1 MINTNG
7 ITWTSNPTSNP
18 TVGQGIVNG
27 AYVTSLNGS
36 MTTTVSG
43 AFGPVGQSSCASGS
57 VPIIRSSSKL
67 NWGSLASPVHPSI
80 RVSGDAEFDG
90 DVKIKGKS
98 LSELIER
105 IEARLGVIHP
115 NDELEE
121 RWEELRQ
128 LSVRYKEL
136 EAEIKEK
143 EQMWAILKR

>member
-1 MINTNG
+1 
-7 ITWTSNPTSNP
+7 
-18 TVGQGIVNG
+18 
-27 AYVTSLNGS
+27 

-43 AFGPVGQSSCASGS
+43 AFGPVGQSS
-57 VPIIRSSSKL
+57 L

-98 LSELIER
+98 LSELMER

-115 NDELEE
+115 NNELEE

>member
-43 AFGPVGQSSCASGS
+43 AFGPVGQSS
-57 VPIIRSSSKL
+57 L

-105 IEARLGVIHP
+105 IETRLGVIHP
-115 NDELEE
+115 NNELEE

>member
-18 TVGQGIVNG
+18 TVGQAIVNG

-43 AFGPVGQSSCASGS
+43 AFGPVGQSS
-57 VPIIRSSSKL
+57 L

-98 LSELIER
+98 LSELMER
-105 IEARLGVIHP
+105 LEARLGVTHP
-115 NDELEE
+115 NKELEE

>member
-1 MINTNG
+1 MINTSG

-43 AFGPVGQSSCASGS
+43 AFGPVGQSS
-57 VPIIRSSSKL
+57 L

-115 NDELEE
+115 NNELEE

>member
-7 ITWTSNPTSNP
+7 ITWTSNP

-43 AFGPVGQSSCASGS
+43 AFGPVGQSS
-57 VPIIRSSSKL
+57 L

-115 NDELEE
+115 NNELEE

>member
-43 AFGPVGQSSCASGS
+43 AFGPIGQSS
-57 VPIIRSSSKL
+57 L
-67 NWGSLASPVHPSI
+67 NWGSLASPVHPSM

-115 NDELEE
+115 NNELEE

>member
-43 AFGPVGQSSCASGS
+43 AFGPVGQSS
-57 VPIIRSSSKL
+57 L

-115 NDELEE
+115 NNELEE

>member
-18 TVGQGIVNG
+18 TVGQAIVNG

-43 AFGPVGQSSCASGS
+43 AFGPVGQSS
-57 VPIIRSSSKL
+57 L

-98 LSELIER
+98 LSELMER

-115 NDELEE
+115 NNELEE

>member
-43 AFGPVGQSSCASGS
+43 AFGPVGQSS
-57 VPIIRSSSKL
+57 L
-67 NWGSLASPVHPSI
+67 NWGSLASPVHPSM

-115 NDELEE
+115 NNELEE

>member
-43 AFGPVGQSSCASGS
+43 AFGPVGQSS
-57 VPIIRSSSKL
+57 L
-67 NWGSLASPVHPSI
+67 NWGSLASPVHPSM

-98 LSELIER
+98 LSELMER

-115 NDELEE
+115 NNELEE

>member
-43 AFGPVGQSSCASGS
+43 AFGPVGQSS
-57 VPIIRSSSKL
+57 L

-98 LSELIER
+98 LSELMER

-115 NDELEE
+115 NNELEE